1 MQIIPGASL
10 LSVIISSMAD
20 WAGKTLGKVHID
32 DLVARGGMAE
42 VYTGTHESFGQVAV
56 KIMRGLLDRDSDQLA
71 RFKREAEV
79 VEELRH
85 PNIVQMFDY
94 AVVDET
100 PCIIM
105 EYIPGP
111 SLAAYM
117 KNLHDNKQ
125 RLPIGIVG
133 HILTSMASALDY
145 AHSKGMVHRDIKPA
159 NVLLRSRSESIEL
172 DKSLPLDVEPVLTD
186 FGLVRLL
193 DSTMHTT
200 AGSVS
205 GTPTYMSPEQA
216 RGEKVDNRTDIYSFG
231 IMLYEMLA
239 GEVPFQADT
248 TFGMLMKHINEPLP
262 PIKGISKDLQAL
274 LDRTLAKDPSLR
286 YESAGDLANEF
297 MALFNG
303 QTISPGTLH
312 IAEIARKAAEASRQ
326 GRSQPAEPISRG
338 RSFLRIAVEI
348 VVVLGLG
355 LALVQYLLT
364 RNQSANLTPTP
375 TLNAALPVGKLQFAD
390 VGGLVDHFSMSLSSN
405 VPLPPEGQHLEGW
418 LISNNPEIAP
428 RNVGKVIFDS
438 NGGQLDFSYPGGKN
452 ILADFNGIMIT
463 LEEGSVEDAASVTQP
478 SENIMYSSIFPAESL
493 THIRKLLVSDP
504 DTPNEEALI
513 QGLWYYSGQYILLTI
528 KGDDTVDPELISLV
542 QAFEGGDEDS
552 FRKRTEEIINLIV
565 GDQSDLHLD
574 YDQDGEFDQYGGDG
588 YGSLPNGE
596 HAGYLQGTAD
606 AAQAAADAVDSTSN
620 IRTKNEILQVCID
633 NMTDW
638 TNQLLPLALQLVDMP
653 MDSPEMETIVR
664 RMSKLGT
671 SMLDGDDANNNQFIE
686 LVSGECG
693 AQDAYE
699 DAAYPMADMDIFI
712 GPDVIP
718 STGR

>member
-1 MQIIPGASL
+1 
-10 LSVIISSMAD
+10 MAD
-20 WAGKTLGKVHID
+20 WAGKTLGKVRID
-32 DLVARGGMAE
+32 NLVARGGMAE
-42 VYTGTHESFGQVAV
+42 VYTGTHESFGLVAV
-56 KIMRGLLDRDSDQLA
+56 KVMRGLLDRDSDQLA

-94 AVVDET
+94 EVADET

-111 SLAAYM
+111 SLADYL
-117 KNLHDNKQ
+117 KRLHDSKQ

-145 AHSKGMVHRDIKPA
+145 AHSKGMIHRDIKPA
-159 NVLLRSRSESIEL
+159 NVLLRSRSEAVEI
-172 DKSLPLDVEPVLTD
+172 DKPLPLDVEPVLTD

-239 GEVPFQADT
+239 GAVPFQADT

-262 PIKGISKDLQAL
+262 PVQGISRDLQAL

-312 IAEIARKAAEASRQ
+312 IAEIARKAAEASKQ
-326 GRSQPAEPISRG
+326 GRSQPSEPISRG
-338 RSFLRIAVEI
+338 RSFLRIAIEI
-348 VVVLGLG
+348 GAVLGLG
-355 LALVQYLLT
+355 LILFQFLNRNNTLT
-364 RNQSANLTPTP
+364 ASPTP
-375 TLNAALPVGKLQFAD
+375 TLNSAIPVGSLQFTD
-390 VGGLVDHFSMSLSSN
+390 LSGLVDKFSLSLDNN
-405 VPLPPEGQHLEGW
+405 VPLPPEGNHLEGW
-418 LISNNPEIAP
+418 LISDNPEIAP
-428 RNVGKVIFDS
+428 RNVGKVIFDA
-438 NGGQLDFSYPGGKN
+438 NGGQLEFSYPGGN
-452 ILADFNGIMIT
+452 NLLADFNQIIIT
-463 LEEGSVEDAASVTQP
+463 LEEGSVEDAAAITEP
-478 SENIMYSSIFPAESL
+478 SEDIVYSSIFPPESL

-504 DTPNEEALI
+504 NTPNEEALI
-513 QGLWYYSGQYILLTI
+513 QGLWYYGAQYLLLTI
-528 KGDDTVDPELISLV
+528 KGDDSVDPELISLV
-542 QAFEGGDEDS
+542 QAYEGGDEES

-574 YDQDGEFDQYGGDG
+574 YDGDGEFDQYSGDG

-596 HAGYLQGTAD
+596 HSGYLQGTSDTAR
-606 AAQAAADAVDSTSN
+606 AAAEAVDSTSN
-620 IRTKNEILQVCID
+620 VRTQNENVQVCLG

-653 MDSPEMETIVR
+653 MDSPEIETILQQ
-664 RMSKLGT
+664 MSKLGT
-671 SMLDGDDANNNQFIE
+671 SMLNGDDANNNQFIDIAA
-686 LVSGECG
+686 GECG
-693 AQDAYE
+693 AQVAYE
-699 DAAYPMADMDIFI
+699 NAYLMADMEIFI
-712 GPDVIP
+712 GPDRIP
-718 STGR
+718 PPGK

>member
-1 MQIIPGASL
+1 MQIIPGVSL
-10 LSVIISSMAD
+10 MSVIISFMAD

-32 DLVARGGMAE
+32 NLVARGGMAE
-42 VYTGTHESFGQVAV
+42 VYTGTHESFGLVAV
-56 KIMRGLLDRDSDQLA
+56 KVMRGLLDRDSDQLA

-94 AVVDET
+94 AVADET

-111 SLAAYM
+111 SLADYL
-117 KNLHDNKQ
+117 KHLHDSKQ

-145 AHSKGMVHRDIKPA
+145 AHSKGMIHRDIKPA
-159 NVLLRSRSESIEL
+159 NVLLRSRSEPVEV
-172 DKSLPLDVEPVLTD
+172 DKPLPLDVEPVLTD

-239 GEVPFQADT
+239 GAVPFQADT

-262 PIKGISKDLQAL
+262 PILGISRDLQAL

-312 IAEIARKAAEASRQ
+312 IAEIARKAAEASKQRS
-326 GRSQPAEPISRG
+326 SQPPEPISRG
-338 RSFLRIAVEI
+338 RSFLRIGIEI
-348 VVVLGLG
+348 AVVLGFG
-355 LALVQYLLT
+355 LILFQFFQT
-364 RNQSANLTPTP
+364 RNNGLTIIPTP
-375 TLNAALPVGKLQFAD
+375 TLNAALPVGKLQFTD
-390 VGGLVDHFSMSLSSN
+390 LGGLVDAFTITLDNN
-405 VPLPPEGQHLEGW
+405 VPPPPDGNHLEGW
-418 LISNNPEIAP
+418 LISDNPEIAP
-428 RNVGKVIFDS
+428 RNVGKVTFDS
-438 NGGQLDFSYPGGKN
+438 NGGQLEFSYPGGKN
-452 ILADFNGIMIT
+452 ILADFNGIIIT
-463 LEEGSVEDAASVTQP
+463 LEEGSVEDAATITQP
-478 SENIMYSSIFPAESL
+478 SETIEYSSKYPTETL
-493 THIRKLLVSDP
+493 VHLRELLVSDP
-504 DTPNEEALI
+504 DTPDEYSLI
-513 QGLWYYSGQYILLTI
+513 HGLWYYSGQYISMTI
-528 KGDDTVDPELISLV
+528 NGDELVDPELISLV
-542 QAFEGGDEDS
+542 QASETEDEAS

-565 GDQSDLHLD
+565 GTESDFYRD
-574 YDQDGEFDQYGGDG
+574 YDQDGEFDQYLGDG
-588 YGSLPNGE
+588 YGSLPNGDQS
-596 HAGYLQGTAD
+596 GYLQETAE

-620 IRTKNEILQVCID
+620 IRTQNENVQVCIQ

-638 TNQLLPLALQLVDMP
+638 TDQLLPLAIQLVGMP
-653 MDSPEMETIVR
+653 MGPQMQTIIDQ
-664 RMSKLGT
+664 MSTLGT
-671 SMLDGDDANNNQFIE
+671 NMLEGNDANGNGDIE
-686 LVSGECG
+686 AISGECG
-693 AQDAYE
+693 ADIAYY
-699 DAAYPMADMDIFI
+699 DNVYLMADMDIFK
-712 GPDVIP
+712 GPDRVP
-718 STGR
+718 PPGR